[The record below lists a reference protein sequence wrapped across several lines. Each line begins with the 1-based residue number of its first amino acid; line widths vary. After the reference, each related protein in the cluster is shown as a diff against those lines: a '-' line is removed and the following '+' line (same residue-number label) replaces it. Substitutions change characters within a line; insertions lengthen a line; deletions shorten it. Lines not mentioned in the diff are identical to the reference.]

1 MFLQLVMDN
10 LGAWQDT
17 VPLSQK
23 TWCLAMLVWAILWS
37 IILKIHENS
46 LMKCTRKELELNRA
60 FTMDKPSYK
69 AYKNYSKES
78 KLAWFRR
85 WRCRFWG
92 SVGAV
97 LLGQLLEFFWLCDTN
112 YNNNHHHEGG
122 ERIEIQFSW
131 AFGSTSEG
139 NRN

>member
-1 MFLQLVMDN
+1 
-10 LGAWQDT
+10 
-17 VPLSQK
+17 
-23 TWCLAMLVWAILWS
+23 
-37 IILKIHENS
+37 
-46 LMKCTRKELELNRA
+46 
-60 FTMDKPSYK
+60 MDKPSYK